1 MSSATRRL
9 SNATKA
15 PVAAL
20 RRKASDASPSSASPA
35 LARMV
40 STDDAARTP
49 ESKPAR
55 IPRSPARARPFHS
68 SSRDSA
74 SITSLPAGAVADVDP
89 DTVVPQFYIEFK
101 RQRDAIL
108 ERKELENELMSE
120 LSAGLLSDGIA
131 ATMRRLPNKIPTEHA
146 QDGQWVHPSGFVV
159 PSPGAAVE
167 RMADRRARDSAIQTS
182 GVRERVQEED
192 FTGINAQ
199 LRSREQK
206 VPFEVRAKDGT
217 ICHPSGF
224 VPPTPAHD
232 FTGRLGQDWA
242 TDPKRAF
249 QY

>member
-1 MSSATRRL
+1 MMSSATRRL

-15 PVAAL
+15 PAAAL
-20 RRKASDASPSSASPA
+20 RHKASDASPA

-49 ESKPAR
+49 ESKPVSIR
-55 IPRSPARARPFHS
+55 VPRSPARARPFHS

-74 SITSLPAGAVADVDP
+74 SITSLPAGAVDNVDP

-146 QDGQWVHPSGFVV
+146 EDGQWVHPSGFVV

-167 RMADRRARDSAIQTS
+167 RMADLRARDSTIQTT

-232 FTGRLGQDWA
+232 FTGRLGQTWA
-242 TDPKRAF
+242 TDPKR
-249 QY
+249 